1 MCALRYLCRARAHPQ
16 IRKGPV
22 YTERLLY
29 ARVGADGR
37 VEVVDTLGLDWGSG
51 GGDCYSDGGSGGGSD
66 PSLASWPS
74 GSSRGRAAAFA
85 RLEAGAVTTSSPG
98 EGRPASAAAQYASS
112 VCDAACGCEPS
123 GGGGGGSGSGSG
135 GGTSGGDAVARWNAD
150 VRGPEP
156 VRSEGK
162 VLVLASVHDTFPKP
176 VATKTLWVSVDS
188 LATAAALKRAVCL
201 GGGAGDL
208 PVSCE

>member
-1 MCALRYLCRARAHPQ
+1 LRFLCRRARAHSQ

-51 GGDCYSDGGSGGGSD
+51 GGGERPCASRPSG
-66 PSLASWPS
+66 PSLD
-74 GSSRGRAAAFA
+74 RAAAFA
-85 RLEAGAVTTSSPG
+85 RLEAGAVTASVAG
-98 EGRPASAAAQYASS
+98 EGRPASAAAPYASS
-112 VCDAACGCEPS
+112 VCDAACGCESS
-123 GGGGGGSGSGSG
+123 GGGGGGGE
-135 GGTSGGDAVARWNAD
+135 VARWNAD

-176 VATKTLWVSVDS
+176 VAAKALWVSVDS